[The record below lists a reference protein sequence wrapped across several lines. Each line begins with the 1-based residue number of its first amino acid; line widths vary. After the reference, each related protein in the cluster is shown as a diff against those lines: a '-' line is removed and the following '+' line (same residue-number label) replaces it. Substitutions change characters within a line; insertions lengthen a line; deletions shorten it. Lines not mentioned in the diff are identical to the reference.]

1 MDVRQQICG
10 LQVCRATV
18 RLIASWPIM
27 DAKISDSTLVRMAGG
42 SVLLDAERVW
52 RPRVM
57 VDGARN
63 LQLMTRRLELQSV
76 KSVPPHRNLLQQKS
90 EADFG
95 AGNEAASTQGNS
107 ARRPVYVMI
116 EV

>member
-1 MDVRQQICG
+1 M
-10 LQVCRATV
+10 

-63 LQLMTRRLELQSV
+63 MHLMARRLELQSV
-76 KSVPPHRNLLQQKS
+76 KSSPPHRNLLQQKADANS
-90 EADFG
+90 ETTS
-95 AGNEAASTQGNS
+95 NQGNS
-107 ARRPVYVMI
+107 ARRPVYVMT